1 MLLRLAYLGVTN
13 AFALLRLLP
22 MSDRDKDVEILVLRH
37 QLMVLERQLGAERVR
52 FDAGDRAFLAA
63 LLHRLPRAVLRQ
75 VRLLVRPD
83 TVLRWHRDL
92 LARRHA
98 RLSRPKRPGRP
109 PTVRSVRV
117 LVLRLAR
124 ENPTWGYR
132 RLHGELLVLDLKV
145 AASTVWEILKDA
157 GIDPAPERAASTW
170 ADFLRS
176 QADALLAC
184 DFLET
189 ATLTGTRM
197 YVLAVIEHASRRIR
211 ILGATAHPTAG
222 WVTQAIRNLVMD
234 LEDSGCRARFLIRDR
249 DGKFPVL
256 FDAVVADAGI
266 DVVLSGVRMPRMN
279 SMMERWVQTCR
290 RELLDRTLIWNQW
303 HLLHCLREFEQ
314 FYNGH
319 RPHQGINN
327 ARPLCPLPTPIADPA
342 EMARLNIPKTRSPRR
357 HSPRVRA
364 CRMTWAD
371 EVIGRGNATGADDDV
386 VRTRLGRRA
395 PRVSTVTFA
404 TGWFIRW

>member
-1 MLLRLAYLGVTN
+1 VLLRLAYLGVTN

-22 MSDRDKDVEILVLRH
+22 MSDRDKDVEILALRH
-37 QLMVLERQLGAERVR
+37 QLSVLEQQLGTEKVR

-63 LLHRLPRAVLRQ
+63 LLHRLPRTVLRR
-75 VRLLVRPD
+75 VRLLVRPE

-98 RLSRPKRPGRP
+98 YPSRPKRPGRP

-124 ENPTWGYR
+124 ENPSWGYR
-132 RLHGELLVLDLKV
+132 RLHGELLVLGLKV
-145 AASTVWEILKDA
+145 AASTVWEMLKEA
-157 GIDPAPERAASTW
+157 GIDPAPDRAASTW

-184 DFLET
+184 DFLE
-189 ATLTGTRM
+189 AVTLFGART

-211 ILGATAHPTAG
+211 ILGATAHPTAE
-222 WVTQAIRNLVMD
+222 WVTQAARNLVMD

-249 DGKFPVL
+249 DSKFLEP
-256 FDAVVADAGI
+256 FDAILADAGI

-279 SMMERWVQTCR
+279 SIMERWVQTCR
-290 RELLDRTLIWNQW
+290 RELLDRTLIWNQR
-303 HLLHCLREFEQ
+303 HLLHALREFEQ

-319 RPHQGINN
+319 RPHQGIAN
-327 ARPLCPLPTPIADPA
+327 ARSLCPLPPRITDPDKV
-342 EMARLNIPKTRSPRR
+342 ARLNIRR
-357 HSPRVRA
+357 R
-364 CRMTWAD
+364 D
-371 EVIGRGNATGADDDV
+371 
-386 VRTRLGRRA
+386 RLGGILHEYEHA
-395 PRVSTVTFA
+395 A
-404 TGWFIRW
+404 